1 MRVPVIEDDEE
12 LAETVAAGLRE
23 ALVAVDVALELLL
36 AAQGRVVSAEELLV
50 RVREDAADPFARPGC
65 RI

>member
-12 LAETVAAGLRE
+12 LAETVAGLRE
-23 ALVAVDVALELLL
+23 APGAVDIALELLL